1 MCKFLINN
9 NHKKIIICDDEKD
22 FLHFYAEIL
31 DLKYYYYNNNKWKRK
46 YRKYNELYVKSSVDL
61 ILVDYILI
69 DMDGES
75 GCLWD

>member
-1 MCKFLINN
+1 M
-9 NHKKIIICDDEKD
+9 E
-22 FLHFYAEIL
+22 
-31 DLKYYYYNNNKWKRK
+31 K
-46 YRKYNELYVKSSVDL
+46 YRKYNELHVKPSVDL